1 MTTMAVARSSMK
13 LSPADIDLIRG
24 IQAKDESALRAAL
37 VEHGSRV
44 WRVAVRTLRD
54 AARAEE
60 VVQDT
65 FLALWLDPARFDP
78 LRGSLAAFLVGI
90 AHHKSVDLIRQQS
103 ALKRATARLVEV
115 DEIGGGANNWGPDAD
130 QDLLGALNTLSPKL
144 KETMFWA
151 FYVGLTYREVAD
163 QMNIPEGTAK
173 SRIRD
178 ALRQLRGELSD
189 RGHGH
194 GSEVEG
200 AAH

>member
-1 MTTMAVARSSMK
+1 MR
-13 LSPADIDLIRG
+13 I
-24 IQAKDESALRAAL
+24 
-37 VEHGSRV
+37 
-44 WRVAVRTLRD
+44 LRD

-78 LRGSLAAFLVGI
+78 LRGSLGAFLVGI
-90 AHHKSVDLIRQQS
+90 AHHKSVDVIRQQG
-103 ALKRATARLVEV
+103 ARQRATERLMEV
-115 DEIGGGANNWGPDAD
+115 DQTGATNESWGPGAD
-130 QDLLGALNTLSPKL
+130 PDLVLALNKLSPKL

-151 FYVGLTYREVAD
+151 FYVGLTYREVAE

-178 ALRQLRGELSD
+178 ALRQLRSELID
-189 RGHGH
+189 GGDHH
-194 GSEVEG
+194 GSQVER